1 MSRRDAVVLTS
12 RLLAVLL
19 SIYALTELSY
29 LPSVVFSFLHH
40 AEGLSLASQYWR
52 HYYLLSL
59 GFLVA
64 RIIGFSLM
72 SMWVFHCGPDIE
84 ELLLPASLRESRAN

>member
-12 RLLAVLL
+12 RLLGVLL

-29 LPSVVFSFLHH
+29 LPASVFSFLHH

-72 SMWVFHCGPDIE
+72 SMWVFRCGPDIE
-84 ELLLPASLRESRAN
+84 ELLLPSLRESADN